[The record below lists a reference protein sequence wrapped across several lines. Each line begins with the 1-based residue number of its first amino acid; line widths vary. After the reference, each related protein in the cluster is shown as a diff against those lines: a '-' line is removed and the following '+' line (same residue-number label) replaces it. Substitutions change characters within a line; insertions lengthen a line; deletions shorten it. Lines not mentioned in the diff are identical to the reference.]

1 MNFNELIITANT
13 PLETIEGVPL
23 ASGVYFKIKPEL
35 QWLTLGNERYNAI
48 FHAWTDEAC
57 CTANKSVLS
66 LAPWHDL
73 LDISTDENPMYKSFG
88 YEIEL
93 QIAITDETD
102 VDTDEKV
109 KALIIAELATALSKQ
124 PTDFS

>member
-48 FHAWTDEAC
+48 FYAWRDEAC
-57 CTANKSVLS
+57 CNDGKSTLS

-73 LDISTDENPMYKSFG
+73 IDISTDENPIYKSFG

-93 QIAITDETD
+93 QITITDETD

-109 KALIIAELATALSKQ
+109 KALIIAEMATALSL
-124 PTDFS
+124 TVDDFS